1 MRKDRNTFFQGSS
14 MTQSYIPDMPP
25 QMNYQGPNYGMPGPY
40 QSSESHQSFY
50 AGAAPANFNNN
61 NNYTDLENR
70 ISKLEREINRLNNR
84 LLKLESSNNIT
95 TEYNT
100 NMYMV

>member
-14 MTQSYIPDMPP
+14 MTESYMPNMVP
-25 QMNYQGPNYGMPGPY
+25 NQVNYNMPGYPGPY
-40 QSSESHQSFY
+40 QQTESHQSFY
-50 AGAAPANFNNN
+50 TGAAPTNFNNN
-61 NNYTDLENR
+61 SNYTDLENR

-84 LLKLESSNNIT
+84 LSKSESNNNIT